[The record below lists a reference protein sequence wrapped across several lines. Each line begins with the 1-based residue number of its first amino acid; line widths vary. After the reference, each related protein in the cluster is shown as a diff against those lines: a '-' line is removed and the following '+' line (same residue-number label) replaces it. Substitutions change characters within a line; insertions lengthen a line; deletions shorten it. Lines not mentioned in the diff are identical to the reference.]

1 MAADN
6 ELEGITARALAELH
20 RLESG
25 VFQFGQRVRLFLQQL
40 PAELPEPLAATPS
53 VTNPLDQSYLHMVFR
68 TPEEVASWA
77 AWLGEPLKRVD
88 QGDAVFTSATGCV
101 DALRL
106 YVGCMTLGAQS
117 AEQTTVAEDG
127 DH

>member
-1 MAADN
+1 MTNDT
-6 ELEGITARALAELH
+6 EPEGITARALAELQ

-68 TPEEVASWA
+68 TPDEVVSWA
-77 AWLGEPLKRVD
+77 TWLGEPVKRVD
-88 QGDAVFTSATGCV
+88 QNDAVFTSATGCV
-101 DALRL
+101 DALHL
-106 YVGCMTLGAQS
+106 YVGCMTLRSQS
-117 AEQTTVAEDG
+117 AEQTTAAEDG